1 LIFRNI
7 FASLSHC
14 NVVASVIDIR
24 ESINV
29 AEAFAS
35 APASSSASTEAREAR
50 EATEATEA
58 AVVAA

>member
-1 LIFRNI
+1 
-7 FASLSHC
+7 LSHC